1 LDARRRPA
9 PSAPRRS
16 GRRRSRTVPRR
27 SCPAH
32 RAQCRKRRHY
42 ARRTKAA
49 ADRSG
54 RYDRG
59 RPWPWRIHC
68 RSPGRSARTRRRA
81 AHAGARTAPACGSR
95 RAATGCRECGRRRSR
110 SCGRSHKASCLA
122 PPVSCASPPAC
133 RKRGTGAFWIEQ
145 VRRNPMPRIKHIALT
160 TKEPA
165 KVAAF
170 YKDAFG
176 MEEIRRAPNG
186 AVFLTDGYI
195 NLAILNWKTEKSADV
210 GANGPNYS
218 GIHHFGFEV
227 EDLDEA
233 AAKLECADGQRLEEK
248 EGLGMEMAAGGHRNF
263 EMKWA
268 GPDGVVIDIS
278 HTGWET
284 KTR

>member
-1 LDARRRPA
+1 MGTVGPWLRAGAPLSDPPVSASRWYREDRFADRARLASAPAQPPWRHTRR
-9 PSAPRRS
+9 APRR
-16 GRRRSRTVPRR
+16 RM
-27 SCPAH
+27 
-32 RAQCRKRRHY
+32 
-42 ARRTKAA
+42 
-49 ADRSG
+49 
-54 RYDRG
+54 
-59 RPWPWRIHC
+59 
-68 RSPGRSARTRRRA
+68 
-81 AHAGARTAPACGSR
+81 
-95 RAATGCRECGRRRSR
+95 
-110 SCGRSHKASCLA
+110 ASCL
-122 PPVSCASPPAC
+122 PKCISSLPRPMPWPCSKP
-133 RKRGTGAFWIEQ
+133 GTGAFWIEEA
-145 VRRNPMPRIKHIALT
+145 RRKSMPRIKHIALT

-176 MEEIRRAPNG
+176 MQEIRRAPNG

-227 EDLDEA
+227 EDLEDA
-233 AAKLECADGQRLEEK
+233 AVRLERAQGQRLEEK
-248 EGLGMEMAAGGHRNF
+248 PGLDMEMAAGGPAGGHRNF

-284 KTR
+284 RAK

>member
-1 LDARRRPA
+1 MNLAIDDQ
-9 PSAPRRS
+9 
-16 GRRRSRTVPRR
+16 
-27 SCPAH
+27 H
-32 RAQCRKRRHY
+32 
-42 ARRTKAA
+42 RRTLLSRGYGATNWVCRA
-49 ADRSG
+49 SALLETRNRRILDR
-54 RYDRG
+54 
-59 RPWPWRIHC
+59 
-68 RSPGRSARTRRRA
+68 
-81 AHAGARTAPACGSR
+81 
-95 RAATGCRECGRRRSR
+95 
-110 SCGRSHKASCLA
+110 AS
-122 PPVSCASPPAC
+122 
-133 RKRGTGAFWIEQ
+133 KEET
-145 VRRNPMPRIKHIALT
+145 MPRIKHIALT

-170 YKDAFG
+170 YKDAFD
-176 MEEIRRAPNG
+176 MQEIRRAPNG

-233 AAKLECADGQRLEEK
+233 AAKLGRAEGQHLEEK
-248 EGLGMEMAAGGHRNF
+248 AGLDTEMAAGGHRNF